1 MKLELAPNET
11 TIDTWAINY
20 IAPDSK
26 TSMGKLT
33 VTNQRLLFLPQ
44 HGAGS
49 FSLSVYNRNGLLVL
63 EKSDIKNV
71 TAQKSLLAKK
81 VVVTMS
87 DDSVHVFN
95 YGIMNIDKILA
106 AVQAN

>member
-33 VTNQRLLFLPQ
+33 ITNQRLVFLPQ
-44 HGAGS
+44 HDPGS

>member
-1 MKLELAPNET
+1 MKVELAPNEI

-33 VTNQRLLFLPQ
+33 ITNQRLVFLPQ
-44 HGAGS
+44 HDPRS
-49 FSLSVYNRNGLLVL
+49 FSLSIYNKNGLIVL
-63 EKSDIKNV
+63 EKSNIKDI

-81 VVVTMS
+81 VVITMA
-87 DDSVHVFN
+87 DGSVHVFN
-95 YGIMNIDKILA
+95 YGIMNIDRILA